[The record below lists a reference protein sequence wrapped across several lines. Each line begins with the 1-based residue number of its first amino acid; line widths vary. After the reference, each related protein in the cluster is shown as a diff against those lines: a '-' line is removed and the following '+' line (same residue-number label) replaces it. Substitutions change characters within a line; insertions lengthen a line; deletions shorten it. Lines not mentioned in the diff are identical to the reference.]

1 MSNQVIIVGGGPAG
15 ISALLWCHSLNLSA
29 VMLDQ
34 ASELGGQM
42 LQMRHPTL
50 EYPGFPDKTGSELR
64 DAFVA
69 HLQTYQLQFRLN
81 CELQSINFQEKY
93 LLAAGE
99 RFDFQA
105 LIIATGAS
113 TRTLGLP
120 NESTFTS
127 YSALEDQ
134 KTLAGKSV
142 CVVGGGD
149 SAVED
154 SLILAEICPEVI
166 LIHRSDQFRS
176 RKTWLEQAQAHPRI
190 TIRTHCEIKEVTQLA
205 SQLSLTIHDLTLQ
218 KSEELFVGELVVRL
232 GIKPNTEIFSGQINL
247 DQSRYII
254 TNQAQ
259 QTSIEN
265 IYAVGDVCRPVCFS
279 IATAIGHGAIAAK
292 DIAEKFREGK

>member
-1 MSNQVIIVGGGPAG
+1 MNYQVIIVGGGAAG
-15 ISALLWCHSLNLSA
+15 ISALLWCHSLGLSA
-29 VMLDQ
+29 LMLDQ

-50 EYPGFPDKTGSELR
+50 EYPGFPDKTGAELR

-69 HLQTYQLQFRLN
+69 HLQNYQLQWRLN
-81 CELQSINFQEKY
+81 CQLQSVNFQEKY
-93 LLAAGE
+93 LLAGDE

-105 LIIATGAS
+105 LILATGAS

-120 NESTFTS
+120 NEAEFTS

-134 KTLAGKSV
+134 EKLAGKSV
-142 CVVGGGD
+142 CVIGGGD

-190 TIRTHCEIKEVTQLA
+190 TIRTHTEINSVKQFP
-205 SQLSLTIHDLTLQ
+205 QHLSLTIQELHSHEL
-218 KSEELFVGELVVRL
+218 EELLVGGFVVRL
-232 GIKPNTEIFSGQINL
+232 GIKPNSEIFGEQLTL
-247 DQSRYII
+247 DQSGYIV

-259 QTSIEN
+259 QTSVEN

-292 DIAEKFREGK
+292 DIAEKFREGE

>member
-1 MSNQVIIVGGGPAG
+1 
-15 ISALLWCHSLNLSA
+15 
-29 VMLDQ
+29 
-34 ASELGGQM
+34 M

-50 EYPGFPDKTGSELR
+50 EYPGFPDKTGAELR

-69 HLQTYQLQFRLN
+69 HLQNYQLQWRLN
-81 CELQSINFQEKY
+81 CRIQSINLQEKY
-93 LLAAGE
+93 LLAADE
-99 RFDFQA
+99 RLDFQA

-120 NESTFTS
+120 NETEFVS

-134 KTLAGKSV
+134 KKLAGKSV
-142 CVVGGGD
+142 CVIGGGD

-166 LIHRSDQFRS
+166 LMHRSDQFRS

-190 TIRTHCEIKEVTQLA
+190 TIRTHSEIKEIKNSA
-205 SQLSLTIHDLTLQ
+205 DQLSLTIHDLTSQ
-218 KSEELFVGELVVRL
+218 KSEELLVGGVVVRL
-232 GIKPNTEIFSGQINL
+232 GIKPSTEIFRGQINV
-247 DQSRYII
+247 DQAGYIV

-259 QTSIEN
+259 QTSVEN

-279 IATAIGHGAIAAK
+279 IATSIGHGAIAAK
-292 DIAEKFREGK
+292 DIAEKFRKGV